1 MKKLLLAL
9 CVLLL
14 AGCASGPPVDT
25 SLSARSQDSRVR
37 YIIIHYTA
45 LDLAQSLR
53 ELAEKGVS
61 SHYLL
66 TDGKAPKI
74 LGLVDENMRAYHAGQ
89 SSWKGAA
96 QLNSSSIGIEI
107 VNPGWRSTPNGPV
120 WAEFQQNQ
128 IDLLIPL
135 VRSIAQRHGVTPDR
149 VLGHSDIAPQ
159 RKEDPGPLFPWKQLA
174 DAGLVQWPDAAAV
187 ARQLPAFEA
196 QLPDLAWFQKKLAQH
211 GFAVPATA
219 VLDAPMR
226 KVVAA
231 FQMKYRPALI
241 DGTPDAQTAALL
253 AVLTAMP
260 STVSDKVREH

>member
-1 MKKLLLAL
+1 MKKLFLVL
-9 CVLLL
+9 CAFLL
-14 AGCASGPPVDT
+14 AGCASGPLVDK

-45 LDLAQSLR
+45 LDLTQSLR

-66 TDGKAPKI
+66 TDGAAPKI
-74 LGLVDENMRAYHAGQ
+74 YGLVDESQRAYHAGM
-89 SSWKGAA
+89 SSWKSAA

-120 WAEFQQNQ
+120 WAEFQQTQ

-135 VRSIAQRHGVTPDR
+135 VRAIAQRHGVTPDR

-174 DAGLVQWPDAAAV
+174 DAGLVLWPDAAAV
-187 ARQLPAFEA
+187 ALQLPAFES
-196 QLPDLAWFQKKLAQH
+196 QLPEVAWFQKKLAQH
-211 GFAVPATA
+211 GFAVPMTGT
-219 VLDAPMR
+219 LDAPTR

-231 FQMKYRPALI
+231 FQMKYRPSLI

-253 AVLTAMP
+253 AVLTVLPATP
-260 STVSDKVREH
+260 DKAREH